1 MMSTKMKNRGRILLF
16 HVHVYTCTI
25 TCQWS
30 IFFTQEKRLPSTA
43 FGDFVW
49 EKGSSNTSGVPL
61 HWSSRRGDYFL
72 PASLLFFQYCIVRT
86 IRRYFFFWSRA
97 QDVSSRS
104 TFRRLEVRKS
114 SKYSIINLGFI
125 HLNLVVWLNVILLK
139 SLFIFIKCRFQSI
152 ICQH

>member
-1 MMSTKMKNRGRILLF
+1 MMSTKMKNFSKPKSDLF
-16 HVHVYTCTI
+16 HLHVYTI
-25 TCQWS
+25 TWS

-72 PASLLFFQYCIVRT
+72 PASLLLFQNCIFRT
-86 IRRYFFFWSRA
+86 IRWYFFLWSRA

-104 TFRRLEVRKS
+104 TFRRLEVRES
-114 SKYSIINLGFI
+114 SKNSIINLGFI
-125 HLNLVVWLNVILLK
+125 HLNLIVWLNIT
-139 SLFIFIKCRFQSI
+139 LFIFIKCRFHSI
-152 ICQH
+152 IC

>member
-1 MMSTKMKNRGRILLF
+1 MMSTKMKNFSKPKSDLF
-16 HVHVYTCTI
+16 HVHVCTI
-25 TCQWS
+25 SWS

-72 PASLLFFQYCIVRT
+72 PASLLLFQYCIFRT
-86 IRRYFFFWSRA
+86 IRWYFFLWSRA

-104 TFRRLEVRKS
+104 TFGRLEVRKS
-114 SKYSIINLGFI
+114 SKNSIINFGFI
-125 HLNLVVWLNVILLK
+125 HLNLVVWLNIT
-139 SLFIFIKCRFQSI
+139 LFIFIKCRFHSV
-152 ICQH
+152 IC

>member
-1 MMSTKMKNRGRILLF
+1 MMSTKLKNFSKPKSDLF
-16 HVHVYTCTI
+16 HIHVCTI
-25 TCQWS
+25 SWS

-72 PASLLFFQYCIVRT
+72 PASLLLFQNCIFRT
-86 IRRYFFFWSRA
+86 IRWYFFLWSRA

-104 TFRRLEVRKS
+104 TFRRLEVRES
-114 SKYSIINLGFI
+114 SKNSIINLGFI
-125 HLNLVVWLNVILLK
+125 HLNLIVWLNIT
-139 SLFIFIKCRFQSI
+139 LFIFIKCRFPSI
-152 ICQH
+152 IC

>member
-1 MMSTKMKNRGRILLF
+1 MMSTKMKNFSKPKSDLF
-16 HVHVYTCTI
+16 HLHVYTI
-25 TCQWS
+25 TWS

-72 PASLLFFQYCIVRT
+72 PASLLLFQNCIFRT
-86 IRRYFFFWSRA
+86 IRWYFFLWSRA

-104 TFRRLEVRKS
+104 TFRRLEVRES
-114 SKYSIINLGFI
+114 SKNSIINLGFI
-125 HLNLVVWLNVILLK
+125 HLNLIVWLNIT
-139 SLFIFIKCRFQSI
+139 LFIFIKCRFPSI
-152 ICQH
+152 IC